1 MGTVAISIK
10 ITPESPEV
18 DIENIKKKILSDLIV
33 KDIKVEPIAF
43 GLKAI
48 KILIVKNDTGGT
60 DDVEEKL
67 RGIEGV
73 GNVEV
78 ESVTLL

>member
-18 DIENIKKKILSDLIV
+18 DIENIKKKILSDMVV
-33 KDIKVEPIAF
+33 KDLKIEPIAF

-60 DDVEEKL
+60 DDVEEKI
-67 RGIEGV
+67 RGIDGV
-73 GNVEV
+73 GSVEV

>member
-10 ITPESPEV
+10 VTPESPEV
-18 DIENIKKKILSDLIV
+18 DIDNIKKKILSDMIV
-33 KDIKVEPIAF
+33 KDLKIEPIAF

-67 RGIEGV
+67 RGIAGV
-73 GNVEV
+73 GSVEV